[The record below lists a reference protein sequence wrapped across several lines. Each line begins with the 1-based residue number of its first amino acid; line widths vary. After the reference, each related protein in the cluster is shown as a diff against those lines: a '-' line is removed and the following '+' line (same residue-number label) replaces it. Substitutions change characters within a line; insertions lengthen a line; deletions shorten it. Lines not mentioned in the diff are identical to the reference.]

1 VPEIVT
7 LGICSKKPLH
17 SSDQRRFWR
26 FHDDVKMI
34 SHRAIRMNLPFC
46 LLKHPPQRFK
56 KSFSVVVIREDR
68 LSAIPSA
75 HHVIDRSLVF
85 DAQLPQDPLPSSDT
99 SPDSQCE
106 PTGPLPFVGEGID
119 DSAAFAINE
128 QFVACTCRHLSE

>member
-1 VPEIVT
+1 MPRIVA
-7 LGICSKKPLH
+7 LGICSQKPLH

-34 SHRAIRMNLPFC
+34 SHQAIPMDLPFC
-46 LLKHPPQRFK
+46 LITRMAQRFK
-56 KSFSVVVIREDR
+56 KSFPVLDILEDR
-68 LSAIPSA
+68 LSAIPTA